1 MRTSIEDAEC
11 ESIALEVRRWSRGLT
26 PRGCVFHVLD
36 TDLVQPGKK
45 EKNSCTVLTLASF
58 YPSAEVGYTAV
69 PSRTFNRGA
78 GRGAVLRGA
87 GTGYCGTRRGYQ
99 RGWFNVETLLRQLV
113 LTLKLRKC

>member
-1 MRTSIEDAEC
+1 MQS
-11 ESIALEVRRWSRGLT
+11 VRASLSRWSRGLTVT
-26 PRGCVFHVLD
+26 PRGCVFHVLG

-78 GRGAVLRGA
+78 GRRGAVRVLRYAEGH
-87 GTGYCGTRRGYQ
+87 TIKI
-99 RGWFNVETLLRQLV
+99 V
-113 LTLKLRKC
+113 

>member
-11 ESIALEVRRWSRGLT
+11 ESIALEVVSRAHTAGL
-26 PRGCVFHVLD
+26 CVSCTVVLG

-78 GRGAVLRGA
+78 GRRGAVRVLRYYAEGHTIKIA
-87 GTGYCGTRRGYQ
+87 SS
-99 RGWFNVETLLRQLV
+99 FAH
-113 LTLKLRKC
+113 